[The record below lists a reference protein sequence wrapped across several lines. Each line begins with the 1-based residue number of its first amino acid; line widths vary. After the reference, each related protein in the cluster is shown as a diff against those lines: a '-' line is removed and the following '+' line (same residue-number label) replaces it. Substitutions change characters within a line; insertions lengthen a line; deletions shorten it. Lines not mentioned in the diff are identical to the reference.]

1 MLQYTEVSEI
11 ITFSYDELSGQ
22 QWEITLDIEFPT
34 FGGND
39 VINQPAGKI
48 ARGATGILPVTAK

>member
-11 ITFSYDELSGQ
+11 ITFSYEELPGQ
-22 QWEITLDIEFPT
+22 QWEITLDIEFST

-39 VINQPAGKI
+39 VINQPALFYSSGC
-48 ARGATGILPVTAK
+48 